1 MRVCQPQIA
10 NRCDR
15 LVAGYRAT
23 RKPVVVYS
31 IAKKS
36 IVLGCFES
44 DHREV
49 EVDIKIA
56 EELKL
61 LTQDIRIPD
70 RLLGELVVGNDEPP
84 LFGFA
89 QMRDR
94 DDKGIPRRC
103 AASTRAV
110 PESSRLFS
118 SIRHGTKKP
127 KVSTLRANIIIC
139 FSGCLR
145 GLRSFNISEWIGTY
159 STVRRGALLR
169 NRIKDFA
176 SVIVFLLGDPFA
188 PYLYLYIY

>member
-36 IVLGCFES
+36 IDLGRFES

-49 EVDIKIA
+49 EVDIKMA

-94 DDKGIPRRC
+94 DDRIKGIPRRC

-118 SIRHGTKKP
+118 SIR
-127 KVSTLRANIIIC
+127 
-139 FSGCLR
+139 
-145 GLRSFNISEWIGTY
+145 
-159 STVRRGALLR
+159 
-169 NRIKDFA
+169 
-176 SVIVFLLGDPFA
+176 
-188 PYLYLYIY
+188 